1 MKHIIDIETWERRD
15 NYNFFRNFHNSWIS
29 ITSEV
34 DCTEAFPAAKA
45 AKRSFFLYYLYAVLR
60 AANEV
65 KEFRFRTDKNGQV
78 VYHDQVDI
86 ISPIAVPGKTF
97 YTVRIPYHADFER
110 FYAEAYHIV
119 HNIPEEGDP
128 YGAEKVITEQGD
140 FDIIQ
145 LSATPQLYF
154 TSLTYTQMAPD
165 HPLDYPLMNAG
176 KVVPREGRL
185 VMPIAFTVNHAF
197 VDGAHIGHLSEN
209 RGDIERA
216 GSINRGVSKG
226 IKIPVGH
233 VCMHFPTYTFT
244 YIHKRINN
252 QKKKTICQ
260 NADAREYDENTQTV
274 SFETGHPHTPA
285 LSF

>member
-15 NYNFFRNFHNSWIS
+15 NYNFFSNFHNSWIS

-128 YGAEKVITEQGD
+128 YGAEKVIKEQGD

-197 VDGAHIGHLSEN
+197 VDGAHIGQLFQK
-209 RGDIERA
+209 IEEILKELA
-216 GSINRGVSKG
+216 
-226 IKIPVGH
+226 
-233 VCMHFPTYTFT
+233 
-244 YIHKRINN
+244 
-252 QKKKTICQ
+252 Q
-260 NADAREYDENTQTV
+260 
-274 SFETGHPHTPA
+274 
-285 LSF
+285 

>member
-97 YTVRIPYHADFER
+97 YTVRIPYHAVLNGFMPK
-110 FYAEAYHIV
+110 HITSS
-119 HNIPEEGDP
+119 
-128 YGAEKVITEQGD
+128 ITSPKRVTRMEPKKSLKNRE
-140 FDIIQ
+140 ILI
-145 LSATPQLYF
+145 LS
-154 TSLTYTQMAPD
+154 
-165 HPLDYPLMNAG
+165 N
-176 KVVPREGRL
+176 
-185 VMPIAFTVNHAF
+185 
-197 VDGAHIGHLSEN
+197 
-209 RGDIERA
+209 
-216 GSINRGVSKG
+216 
-226 IKIPVGH
+226 
-233 VCMHFPTYTFT
+233 
-244 YIHKRINN
+244 
-252 QKKKTICQ
+252 
-260 NADAREYDENTQTV
+260 
-274 SFETGHPHTPA
+274 
-285 LSF
+285 

>member
-29 ITSEV
+29 ITSEVDCSEV

-128 YGAEKVITEQGD
+128 YGAEKVITEQGY

-197 VDGAHIGHLSEN
+197 VDGAHIGQLFQK
-209 RGDIERA
+209 IEEILKELA
-216 GSINRGVSKG
+216 
-226 IKIPVGH
+226 
-233 VCMHFPTYTFT
+233 
-244 YIHKRINN
+244 
-252 QKKKTICQ
+252 Q
-260 NADAREYDENTQTV
+260 
-274 SFETGHPHTPA
+274 
-285 LSF
+285 